1 MRVANLREDPV
12 KPQIPLARPF
22 VGEEEAAAVASVLK
36 SRWLTQGPR
45 VAEFEQRFA
54 AYVGA
59 AHAVA
64 LTSGT
69 TALHLMLVAAGIG
82 PGDEVIVP
90 SLSFIASA
98 NAIVHAGARPRF
110 VDVDERSYNLTA
122 ATVEAALGPRVKA
135 VMAVHQVGLPAEIA
149 ALSSL
154 CAQRGVMLLEG
165 AACAVG
171 ASYRGRRIGAPH
183 GFAAAFSFHPRKILT
198 TGEGGMVTTA
208 DEKLAARLR
217 LLRHH
222 GMTVTDLDR
231 HRKSGRYLRESYAEV
246 GYNYRLTDLQA
257 AVGIVQLERLD
268 EMLAQRRAL
277 AARYSAGLAGLPG
290 LTMPVAPPDC
300 EPNFQTY
307 LVRIAGP
314 GEGGRDRLLDRLL
327 EQGIVTRPG
336 LMASHLA
343 PPYVEN
349 APRLP
354 ITEALAAETLA
365 LPLYHELDETTQD
378 RVIDAIRAA
387 LS

>member
-1 MRVANLREDPV
+1 MSS
-12 KPQIPLARPF
+12 QIPLARPF
-22 VGEEEAAAVASVLK
+22 VGDEEAAAVAAVLK

-98 NAIVHAGARPRF
+98 NAIVHAGARPIF
-110 VDVDERSYNLTA
+110 VDVDERTCNLTA
-122 ATVEAALGPRVKA
+122 ATIEPSLSPRVKA
-135 VMAVHQVGLPAEIA
+135 VMAVHQVGLPAELDEI
-149 ALSSL
+149 SSL
-154 CAQRGVMLLEG
+154 CARRGVMLLED

-171 ASYRGRRIGAPH
+171 ATYRGRRIGAPH
-183 GFAAAFSFHPRKILT
+183 GRAAAFSFHPRKILT

-208 DEKLAARLR
+208 DGELAARLR

-231 HRKSGRYLRESYAEV
+231 HRATGRYLRETYAEV
-246 GYNYRLTDLQA
+246 GYNYRLTDMQA
-257 AVGIVQLERLD
+257 AVGMVQLERLD
-268 EMLAQRRAL
+268 GMLAHRRAL
-277 AARYSAGLAGLPG
+277 AARYSQGLSGLPG
-290 LTMPVAPPDC
+290 LTLPTAPDGC

-307 LVRIAGP
+307 LVRVAGP
-314 GEGGRDRLLDRLL
+314 GSEARDRLLDRLL

-343 PPYVEN
+343 PPYEGG
-349 APRLP
+349 APQLP
-354 ITEALAAETLA
+354 ITRALAAETLA
-365 LPLYHELDETTQD
+365 LPLYHELDEATQD
-378 RVIDAIRAA
+378 RVIGAIRAA

>member
-1 MRVANLREDPV
+1 MSV
-12 KPQIPLARPF
+12 QIPLARPF
-22 VGEEEAAAVASVLK
+22 VGDEEAAAVAAVLK

-98 NAIVHAGARPRF
+98 NAIVHAGARPIF
-110 VDVDERSYNLTA
+110 VEVDEKTCNLTA
-122 ATVEAALGPRVKA
+122 ATVEPALSPRTKA
-135 VMAVHQVGLPAEIA
+135 VMAVHQVGLPAELD

-154 CAQRGVMLLEG
+154 CTQRGVMLLED

-171 ASYRGRRIGAPH
+171 ATYRGKRIGASH
-183 GFAAAFSFHPRKILT
+183 GRAAAFSFHPRKILT

-208 DEKLAARLR
+208 DGEIAARLR

-231 HRKSGRYLRESYAEV
+231 HRATGRYLQETYAEV

-257 AVGIVQLERLD
+257 AIGIVQLERLD
-268 EMLAQRRAL
+268 EMLAHRRAL
-277 AARYSAGLAGLPG
+277 ANRYTAGLANLRGL
-290 LTMPVAPPDC
+290 MPPTTPQGC

-307 LVRIAGP
+307 LVRITGP
-314 GEGGRDRLLDRLL
+314 GPVGEARDKLLNQLL
-327 EQGIVTRPG
+327 AQGIVTRPG
-336 LMASHLA
+336 LMASHIQ
-343 PPYVEN
+343 PPYVAT
-349 APRLP
+349 APSLP

-378 RVIDAIRAA
+378 RVITAIRTA
-387 LS
+387 LT